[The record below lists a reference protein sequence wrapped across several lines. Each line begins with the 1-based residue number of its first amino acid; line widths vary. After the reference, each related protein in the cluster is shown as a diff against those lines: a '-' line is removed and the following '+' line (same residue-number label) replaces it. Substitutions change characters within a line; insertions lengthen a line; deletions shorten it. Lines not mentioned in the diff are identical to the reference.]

1 MALDQSVVLENLV
14 SQQEELV
21 KSINTLQAQI
31 KTAETQYLKI
41 SGAVEVLTQLVE
53 EEDEAPVVEPEVQTE
68 NE

>member
-31 KTAETQYLKI
+31 KAAETQYLKI

>member
-21 KSINTLQAQI
+21 KSINTLQSQI
-31 KTAETQYLKI
+31 KAAETQYLKI